1 MLYCA
6 TFVGSLL
13 VLIQLTSV
21 LTDSVRQTILT
32 ALPLSNVF
40 RVPDAVEVRVLCTCC
55 GQLGADAAYSCLA
68 K

>member
-13 VLIQLTSV
+13 VLIQLTSE
-21 LTDSVRQTILT
+21 DSVRQTILT

-40 RVPDAVEVRVLCTCC
+40 RVPDALEVRVLCTCC
-55 GQLGADAAYSCLA
+55 GQFGADAAYSCLA